1 MELLIKSMND
11 LKVEMSGFRAEMKEF
26 KKTVDKRID
35 SLDNRT
41 LSCQYNPSVCATARK
56 LDEHIKTDAGKSGKI
71 IGIIGCVMSC
81 VSMGFL
87 ILEKLVR

>member
-35 SLDNRT
+35 SEGFNDEILDKQLEINKKR
-41 LSCQYNPSVCATARK
+41 NK
-56 LDEHIKTDAGKSGKI
+56 LNIPDPKI

-87 ILEKLVR
+87 IIEKLVR

>member
-1 MELLIKSMND
+1 MQD

-56 LDEHIKTDAGKSGKI
+56 LDEHIKSDAGKSGKI
-71 IGIIGCVMSC
+71 IGIIGCVISC
-81 VSMGFL
+81 ISIFFVL
-87 ILEKLVR
+87 IEKLV